1 MFYNTNQKPWIT
13 HLQMYFK
20 YKIFTGTKSKNKK
33 KQGTSIVM
41 YTVVTNL
48 KKACIMRSE
57 MADKRGIVKN
67 S

>member
-1 MFYNTNQKPWIT
+1 M
-13 HLQMYFK
+13 
-20 YKIFTGTKSKNKK
+20 KIKK